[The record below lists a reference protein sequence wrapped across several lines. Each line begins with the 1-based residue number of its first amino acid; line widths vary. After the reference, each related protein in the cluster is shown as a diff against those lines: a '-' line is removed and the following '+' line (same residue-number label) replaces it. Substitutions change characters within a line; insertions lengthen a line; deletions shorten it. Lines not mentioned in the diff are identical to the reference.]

1 MERTRWRAGG
11 APPPDQ
17 VRARSRQR
25 DSPRARIRRPP
36 PSQALQRGVEPPP
49 SGLPGYPVGRLCN
62 SAASRAREE
71 MKSRRD
77 PASHAWIWAQARAT
91 NYSARPRSAR
101 PLSAKRS
108 RARDSA
114 AVAAISLQ
122 AGWGSACAFTRLRK
136 PGSSASRSPTGALLP
151 MQPVASAGRRPAAA
165 SRPLGKRPA
174 CRSGS
179 SGCASHRPVRSETSA
194 MVRMRS
200 GRRPRGSLRKS
211 GNPAALSNR
220 WQTLQFSGG
229 CSDQAP
235 SRDRLWSP
243 IWASGEASRSAATAR
258 RFTANE
264 AFGRP
269 VRGAS

>member
-165 SRPLGKRPA
+165 SRLDQQVRRSRITAWSKIPTPPVPDCRVEPLP
-174 CRSGS
+174 
-179 SGCASHRPVRSETSA
+179 
-194 MVRMRS
+194 
-200 GRRPRGSLRKS
+200 GRAPEQIHTFGATSLR
-211 GNPAALSNR
+211 
-220 WQTLQFSGG
+220 
-229 CSDQAP
+229 
-235 SRDRLWSP
+235 
-243 IWASGEASRSAATAR
+243 RSAACTRQCDHAR
-258 RFTANE
+258 VKWTVHGEHAGDR
-264 AFGRP
+264 GR
-269 VRGAS
+269 